1 MAEGEAN
8 PKEYHLNA
16 YTQNQEQAI
25 PAYPQLLPL
34 PLLNYPNEQK
44 EKEKTKIST
53 VCHRPRQAILKNH

>member
-1 MAEGEAN
+1 MAKGQAN
-8 PKEYHLNA
+8 SKEYRSSA
-16 YTQNQEQAI
+16 YTQNQVQAI

-53 VCHRPRQAILKNH
+53 VCHRTRQAILKNH